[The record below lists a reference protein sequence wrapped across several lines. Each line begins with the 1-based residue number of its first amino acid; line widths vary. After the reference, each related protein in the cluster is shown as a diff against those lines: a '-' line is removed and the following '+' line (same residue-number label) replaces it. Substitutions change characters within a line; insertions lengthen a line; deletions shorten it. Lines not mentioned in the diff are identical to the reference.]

1 MCDNFEFYEDLV
13 NTFNVV
19 ITDDIYKLQQH
30 FNDCLQ
36 MCLKIAELQYHC
48 FYIIDFNE
56 FGIMYNID
64 NVIFND
70 DDVKIFT
77 NRLSDLEERLFEL
90 STTLNLIDIDK
101 EEIILKPIFDKF
113 ERYIFSLSLGGDK
126 ELVKDVFKDIWGLF
140 RLIYERLHP
149 QTNIELTN
157 VMAMKYKQIIDNYD
171 YHNALHEHN
180 TDEHYNGYRLNFS
193 DVGYY
198 FNYLYSIM
206 TKFKDW
212 LSDILPLYNIKLDDI
227 ILSKIDDNRQNDAHQ
242 SDKLPPELSTS
253 EAMKI
258 WNKAQGIGVI
268 DDHYKW
274 VETKVLLACFAKEM
288 SDRFNLGKG
297 TNSDGSKRI
306 NWKIFENL
314 FGISNLR
321 GALNDIKKTGE
332 NPVNINLVN
341 DIFK

>member
-1 MCDNFEFYEDLV
+1 MCDNFEFYKDLI

-30 FNDCLQ
+30 FNDGLQ
-36 MCLKIAELQYHC
+36 MCLKIADLQYNC
-48 FYIIDFNE
+48 FYIIDFYE

-77 NRLSDLEERLFEL
+77 NRLSDLEERLSEL
-90 STTLNLIDIDK
+90 STTLNLIDIDR

-113 ERYIFSLSLGGDK
+113 ERFIYSLSIGGDK

-140 RLIYERLHP
+140 SLINERLHP
-149 QTNIELTN
+149 QTNMELTN
-157 VMAMKYKQIIDNYD
+157 VMARKYKQIIDNYD
-171 YHNALHEHN
+171 YHNALHEYN
-180 TDEHYNGYRLNFS
+180 TFGHYNGYRLNFS

-212 LSDILPLYNIKLDDI
+212 LSDILPLYNIKLEDI
-227 ILSKIDDNRQNDAHQ
+227 ILSKIDDNRQNDAQ
-242 SDKLPPELSTS
+242 RSDKLPPELSTS
-253 EAMKI
+253 EAMEI
-258 WNKAQGIGVI
+258 WKKAQKAGLV
-268 DDHYKW
+268 DEQYKW
-274 VETKVLLACFAKEM
+274 LETKVLLACFAKEM

-314 FGISNLR
+314 FDILGLR
-321 GALNDIKKTGE
+321 GALNDLKKTGE
-332 NPVNINLVN
+332 NPLNINLVN